1 MTSSR
6 FCNMVWIYFRH
17 VGGTGLPVYMDAFEV
32 LSPEWLHF
40 IDRFSGIFWKPFWRL
55 HRLSV
60 YMEED
65 MNPALSGIGSIC
77 PACYI
82 FPIHGF

>member
-1 MTSSR
+1 
-6 FCNMVWIYFRH
+6 MVWIYFRH
-17 VGGTGLPVYMDAFEV
+17 IGTDKRVVYMDVFEV

-40 IDRFSGIFWKPFWRL
+40 IDRHSGIFRELFWRL

-60 YMEED
+60 YLEED
-65 MNPALSGIGSIC
+65 MNPVLYLSGSTC